1 MKRSEADI
9 YRLRTEELEAKVS
22 ELATRLENQT
32 AEVIRLQS
40 ELEEYE
46 YKLHFNQSNH
56 LEEEEDE
63 EEEEEESEYEDF
75 AGENDW

>member
-9 YRLRTEELEAKVS
+9 YRLRTEELEAKVT

-40 ELEEYE
+40 ELDEYE
-46 YKLHFNQSNH
+46 YKSHFNQNNH
-56 LEEEEDE
+56 LEEEDED
-63 EEEEEESEYEDF
+63 EEESEYEDF